1 MKPNTLRGRI
11 ALWSAAVAMAALVL
25 FGVAAAWNLRR
36 ELVQNLDQEI
46 QDEAA
51 DFAAEMDE
59 QQVQTSQGERAMTF
73 TSDDLPR
80 FPFVEVRGVTQRLLY
95 RAPALGTV
103 EVIPRTPMTS
113 SYELQVGG
121 RHLRFAL
128 FHRGRIT
135 YAVGKDLHLV
145 EEALAGLLRSY
156 LIALPLAV
164 LAVGA
169 GGWLIAD
176 RAVAPIKTIAVR
188 AGNISASD
196 LNQRLPDAPGRDEI
210 GHLTL
215 VLNAMFDRLQHS
227 FEQVTRFTSDASH
240 ELKTPLA
247 LMRAEVENALE
258 SLPLAPATRE
268 LLESLGGQC
277 ARLSQIIDGLL
288 LLSRADD
295 RRLALEQTGFDL
307 VRLVCELLEDAEILA
322 EPAGLSLECE
332 LPNEVIVFGD
342 RRLLAR
348 AVMNLIDNAIKHNQ
362 AGGRVLVAASAE
374 RDQAVLRIG
383 NSGQGLPR
391 GVGEEIFER
400 FYRGDLSHGDETPG
414 HGLGLSIAREITRA
428 HGGDVQLVHSTSKWT
443 EFCLALPLAS
453 GPRLAGTEHVETQPA
468 ESASSG
474 QG

>member
-1 MKPNTLRGRI
+1 MKPKTLRGRI
-11 ALWSAAVAMAALVL
+11 ALWSAAVATTALVL
-25 FGVAAAWNLRR
+25 FGLAAAWNLRR
-36 ELVQNLDQEI
+36 ELLENIDQEI

-51 DFAAEMDE
+51 DFAAEMGE

-73 TSDDLPR
+73 TSDDLLR
-80 FPFVEVRGVTQRLLY
+80 FPYVEVRGAARDLLY
-95 RAPALGTV
+95 RAPALGQTA
-103 EVIPRTPMTS
+103 VIPRAGTPAP
-113 SYELQVGG
+113 YELKVGG
-121 RHLRFAL
+121 RTLRFAF
-128 FHRGRIT
+128 FHHGTIT
-135 YAVGKDLHLV
+135 YGVGKDLQGV
-145 EEALAGLLRSY
+145 EQALAGLLRSY
-156 LIALPLAV
+156 LITFPLAV
-164 LAVGA
+164 IAVGVGA
-169 GGWLIAD
+169 WVIAD
-176 RAVAPIKTIAVR
+176 RAVAPITTIAVR
-188 AGNISASD
+188 AGKISASD
-196 LNQRLPDAPGRDEI
+196 LSQRLPDAPALDEI

-258 SLPLAPATRE
+258 SVPLAPEPRE
-268 LLESLGGQC
+268 LLENLGEQCSRFSL
-277 ARLSQIIDGLL
+277 IVDGLL

-307 VRLVCELLEDAEILA
+307 VRLVCELMEDAEILA
-322 EPAGLSLECE
+322 EPTGLSLECE

-374 RDQAVLRIG
+374 KDQAVLRIG
-383 NSGQGLPR
+383 NTGQGLPR
-391 GVGEEIFER
+391 GVGEQIFER
-400 FYRGDLSHGDETPG
+400 FYRGDLSHSDETPG

-443 EFCLALPLAS
+443 EFCLVLPLAS
-453 GPRLAGTEHVETQPA
+453 GPRLAGTEQVETQPA
-468 ESASSG
+468 KSASSG
-474 QG
+474 RG